1 MATGCRYIRDKHGNR
16 LQVYTRQAWQQ
27 AAGIYETSMATGCR
41 YILDKHGNM
50 LQVYTIGGASGSR
63 EGLGFVIEECYE
75 CVVFLGLV
83 SSS

>member
-1 MATGCRYIRDKHGNR
+1 MATGGRYILDKHGNR
-16 LQVYTRQAWQQ
+16 LQVY
-27 AAGIYETSMATGCR
+27 
-41 YILDKHGNM
+41 ILDKHGNR

-75 CVVFLGLV
+75 CVVFLCLV